1 MWYVTI
7 GVLLAETTFYL
18 IFASGE
24 VQKWNNVHENDG
36 DLKKTD
42 DLMDNQYHKNQMETK
57 KKAV

>member
-1 MWYVTI
+1 MWFVTI

-24 VQKWNNVHENDG
+24 VQKWNNVHDDG
-36 DLKKTD
+36 NLNTSD
-42 DLMDNQYHKNQMETK
+42 DLMENQYHEKQMDTK

>member
-1 MWYVTI
+1 M
-7 GVLLAETTFYL
+7 AETTFYL